1 METDRD
7 IDTAN
12 HNGPDLT
19 IPELDSSPEADNIA
33 EEVAAPSPDTSELQP
48 RQIGFS
54 GYDQPPKKP
63 VQDAARNLQAAIQ
76 DEDIRPRGNCWV
88 LQRNNHDCRK
98 KLQDRKGVFPLSAFN
113 DCYDKKKCPKK
124 RDVIVEIDAG
134 PSANDLVERA
144 ISSPDDSANNVDT
157 QIHVNPCSW
166 GWEIKKEKGKD
177 KLSCLPDPRRSIRRS
192 TVAGLKEGDL
202 PESIKRD
209 VPAAVEYYSASTST
223 STPSSDITLNYLK
236 CKDFCKFDKSSPP
249 TCLPNCYVIDGQI
262 QLDVPLLLIPPPAT
276 VTTSEASID
285 TSTTT
290 FQTSTTSAVPMDT
303 LLASR
308 DHIEE
313 RAPPDEKSLDKRED
327 VVPDPMPKALTD
339 RTNTPAI
346 NTAAFRK
353 LDGNIL
359 AAVSV
364 ESAKKVGNKAA
375 GHNGKR
381 TESDQAPKVSAL
393 EDPYGKDE
401 DKKNKR
407 AMEERGLDISQNLP
421 KGHPNNDMFDKEK
434 KDRRGDGLGTSRE
447 ISSSDADTNP
457 HDIRSNTLP
466 LHKCGSAICLL
477 RRAFN
482 SLTSKRDAPPSKYL
496 TLSPHGNHPPLLL
509 LFTSRLFTI

>member
-1 METDRD
+1 TK
-7 IDTAN
+7 
-12 HNGPDLT
+12 
-19 IPELDSSPEADNIA
+19 SPSINAK
-33 EEVAAPSPDTSELQP
+33 TSYQ
-48 RQIGFS
+48 
-54 GYDQPPKKP
+54 
-63 VQDAARNLQAAIQ
+63 V
-76 DEDIRPRGNCWV
+76 
-88 LQRNNHDCRK
+88 
-98 KLQDRKGVFPLSAFN
+98 
-113 DCYDKKKCPKK
+113 
-124 RDVIVEIDAG
+124 
-134 PSANDLVERA
+134 
-144 ISSPDDSANNVDT
+144 
-157 QIHVNPCSW
+157 
-166 GWEIKKEKGKD
+166 
-177 KLSCLPDPRRSIRRS
+177 
-192 TVAGLKEGDL
+192 
-202 PESIKRD
+202 
-209 VPAAVEYYSASTST
+209 
-223 STPSSDITLNYLK
+223 
-236 CKDFCKFDKSSPP
+236 SSPP
-249 TCLPNCYVIDGQI
+249 PPSLRLSFPKIYSICIIHLPR
-262 QLDVPLLLIPPPAT
+262 LSPA
-276 VTTSEASID
+276 E
-285 TSTTT
+285 
-290 FQTSTTSAVPMDT
+290 
-303 LLASR
+303 LANT
-308 DHIEE
+308 IT
-313 RAPPDEKSLDKRED
+313 PT
-327 VVPDPMPKALTD
+327 DPMPKALTD

-482 SLTSKRDAPPSKYL
+482 SLTSKRDAPP
-496 TLSPHGNHPPLLL
+496 
-509 LFTSRLFTI
+509 